1 MRSPDKIC
9 CKNSKASL
17 ETFFGLG
24 LITGPTVGGALY
36 QVGGY
41 TTPFVVMGAALFL
54 SAVMTAVVLP
64 EHRES
69 EIDAKTGRKLKTKF
83 SWFCTYSFLKI
94 ASILGVLKVPG
105 VALAACSIVATSVSI
120 GFLQATLEPHLRQVK
135 LIFFQHGFKTY
146 QIIAFLRFF
155 ILWE

>member
-1 MRSPDKIC
+1 
-9 CKNSKASL
+9 
-17 ETFFGLG
+17 

-69 EIDAKTGRKLKTKF
+69 EIDAKTGRKFNSCSSTNDF
-83 SWFCTYSFLKI
+83 TRFVKI
-94 ASILGVLKVPG
+94 ASILSVLKVPG

-135 LIFFQHGFKTY
+135 LIYIFSKFKKNLKY
-146 QIIAFLRFF
+146 KI
-155 ILWE
+155 

>member
-1 MRSPDKIC
+1 MCDSSPNDVRC
-9 CKNSKASL
+9 TNFKASL

-54 SAVMTAVVLP
+54 SAVMTALVLP
-64 EHRES
+64 EHSES
-69 EIDAKTGRKLKTKF
+69 EIDAKTGRKFTVNVFFCYFNCLVKT
-83 SWFCTYSFLKI
+83 

-105 VALAACSIVATSVSI
+105 VALAASSIVATSVSI
-120 GFLQATLEPHLRQVK
+120 GFLQATLEPHLRPVN
-135 LIFFQHGFKTY
+135 
-146 QIIAFLRFF
+146 
-155 ILWE
+155 

>member
-1 MRSPDKIC
+1 
-9 CKNSKASL
+9 L

-54 SAVMTAVVLP
+54 SAVMTALVLP

-69 EIDAKTGRKLKTKF
+69 EIDAKTGRKFKSGIFLLPICLFFALLKKQPV
-83 SWFCTYSFLKI
+83 FCL
-94 ASILGVLKVPG
+94 
-105 VALAACSIVATSVSI
+105 
-120 GFLQATLEPHLRQVK
+120 
-135 LIFFQHGFKTY
+135 
-146 QIIAFLRFF
+146 
-155 ILWE
+155 